1 MQRFERIPAIQSAR
15 AVLLAAWASAAS
27 FACSSDHRLGDLT
40 PVDLSEGPEGG
51 EGTASTRD
59 FVAPAELG
67 PPDLTIHEPES
78 LDGSDVT
85 SIGDFDGD
93 GYGDIASRNYYLN
106 AVPYVHIRYGGPRP
120 LALESDL
127 AFAEGGARLVPPAES
142 YLQIGVTR
150 VGDVDGD
157 GFSDLLVYSMYRTE
171 PSKAYL
177 VYGGAARL
185 EGTRAMA
192 DVGVLLESPPPIPIL
207 AREGIPSLTGSSRF
221 SAGLGDIDG
230 DGFDDFVLTYP
241 QPVTFDDPDIVP
253 LRNVA
258 YLFYGRAERFPN
270 ATSWLSADARLSARQ
285 WLTLMPTGDV
295 NADGLDDL
303 VLGFFVLHENPFF
316 SSQPDQLLPE
326 GYFWLPGQTQRL
338 SGDHELSDVAA
349 ATLPRVEAAGDL
361 DGDGVRD
368 VLVYDE
374 SETLH
379 LFYGAAGLFDE
390 GADLAAAAATFQ
402 PYTGEPYV
410 NLVPVQDRDGDG
422 DDELV
427 SSFSMGDDGSRVDK
441 PRTVAVLSGTA
452 SRMSG
457 AVQLAEPTHPL
468 LQSPS
473 ERHYVEGVFS
483 AGDLDGD
490 GADDVITRSG
500 YYTAGGTDPRQ
511 CCVTRSV
518 TVDGVT
524 YERYSYTEA
533 QLNIHY
539 GTPGELAAP
548 PR

>member
-1 MQRFERIPAIQSAR
+1 MQRFERIPATRSAR
-15 AVLLAAWASAAS
+15 PVLLAAWAAAAS

-40 PVDLSEGPEGG
+40 PVDLGEGPEGN

-59 FVAPAELG
+59 LVAPAELG
-67 PPDLTIHEPES
+67 PPDVTINEPES

-93 GYGDIASRNYYLN
+93 GYGDIASRNYYRN

-120 LALESDL
+120 FGVEGEL

-142 YLQIGVTR
+142 YLQIGVTS
-150 VGDVDGD
+150 VGDVNGD
-157 GFSDLLVYSMYRTE
+157 GFSDLLVYSMFRTE

-177 VYGGAARL
+177 FYGGAERL

-192 DVGVLLESPPPIPIL
+192 DVGVLLESPPPIPIP
-207 AREGIPSLTGSSRF
+207 AREGVPSLTGSSRF

-241 QPVTFDDPDIVP
+241 QPVTFDDPEIVP

-258 YLFYGRAERFPN
+258 YLFYGRAARFPN
-270 ATSWLSADARLSARQ
+270 GTSWLSADARLSAPQ
-285 WLTLMPTGDV
+285 WLTLAPTGDV

-303 VLGFFVLHENPFF
+303 VLGFFILHVNPFF

-368 VLVYDE
+368 VLVYDD
-374 SETLH
+374 SEAPH
-379 LFYGAAGLFDE
+379 LFYGAAGLFDG
-390 GADLAAAAATFQ
+390 GADFAAAAATFQ
-402 PYTGEPYV
+402 PYTGESDV
-410 NLVPVQDRDGDG
+410 NLVQVQDRDGDG

-427 SSFSMGDDGSRVDK
+427 SSFSIADQAYD
-441 PRTVAVLSGTA
+441 PAQNVAVLSGIS

-457 AVQLAEPTHPL
+457 VVQLPPPTNPLPGSRAE
-468 LQSPS
+468 QY
-473 ERHYVEGVFS
+473 YVEGVFS

-500 YYTAGGTDPRQ
+500 YYTTGGTDPRQ
-511 CCVTRSV
+511 CCATRSV
-518 TVDGVT
+518 TDEGVT

-539 GTPGELAAP
+539 GTPGAVSAP